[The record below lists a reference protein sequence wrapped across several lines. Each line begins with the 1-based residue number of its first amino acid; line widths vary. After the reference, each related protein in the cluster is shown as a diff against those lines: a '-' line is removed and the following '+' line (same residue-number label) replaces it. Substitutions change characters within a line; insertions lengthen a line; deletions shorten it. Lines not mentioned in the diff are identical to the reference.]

1 MAIQKTEKQFDKK
14 VKIENFEVP
23 IKFVKKINMQ
33 IESEETPIFQLLLE
47 IPFSRDFLKDF
58 IIFE

>member
-33 IESEETPIFQLLLE
+33 IES
-47 IPFSRDFLKDF
+47 
-58 IIFE
+58 